1 MIKMSG
7 LHQPGI
13 SKTCFYHGR
22 ESRDF
27 YGNSHEENGGIED
40 SIRTSF
46 SGNSMS
52 MHLFKII
59 ISHAAYADLKTF
71 STKTIFDLIRPTV
84 SSNT

>member
-1 MIKMSG
+1 MD
-7 LHQPGI
+7 I
-13 SKTCFYHGR
+13 SKLLWLHGR

-27 YGNSHEENGGIED
+27 YGNSHEENGGVEV

-71 STKTIFDLIRPTV
+71 PTKTIFDHLRPTV